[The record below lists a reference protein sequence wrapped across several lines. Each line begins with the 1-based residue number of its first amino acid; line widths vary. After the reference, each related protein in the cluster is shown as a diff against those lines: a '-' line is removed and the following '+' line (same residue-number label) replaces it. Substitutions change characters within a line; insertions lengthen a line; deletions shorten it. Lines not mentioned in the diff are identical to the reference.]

1 MPLQVRNTKR
11 QRVKWEII
19 SMPTKGSQENARGSR
34 TSVSPP
40 NRKGTLYVVAVP
52 IGHLDDVTLRAV
64 RTLGNVDLIASENP
78 SMTQHLL
85 MHHGIQATVTSYGP
99 ENVMEKAAVL
109 LHRLQLGH
117 DVALVS
123 DCGAPLV
130 ADPGHFLVSAAHTH
144 GIAVVPVPGPSAI
157 IAALTAAGFPCESFY
172 FLGHLPS
179 TASGISQ
186 LLIDAL
192 NRKGPTVVFCRAAM
206 VVRILKTLS
215 GISPR
220 SSVAIAFDLTKP
232 TERIIRGTVCDVRE
246 RLDAVQRGEVTVVLA
261 GKDDTP
267 LNARRA
273 VRIQSLSSRRIKTR
287 KA

>member
-1 MPLQVRNTKR
+1 
-11 QRVKWEII
+11 
-19 SMPTKGSQENARGSR
+19 
-34 TSVSPP
+34 
-40 NRKGTLYVVAVP
+40 
-52 IGHLDDVTLRAV
+52 
-64 RTLGNVDLIASENP
+64 
-78 SMTQHLL
+78 
-85 MHHGIQATVTSYGP
+85 
-99 ENVMEKAAVL
+99 
-109 LHRLQLGH
+109 
-117 DVALVS
+117 
-123 DCGAPLV
+123 
-130 ADPGHFLVSAAHTH
+130 
-144 GIAVVPVPGPSAI
+144 VVPVPGPSAI